1 MLTPILLKRKQTKEN
16 NKSLPISRSHTPN
29 SVKNMQNSEFPLKLE
44 TLCINSSVF
53 ETKVV
58 ISKENNEEKPFFYKK
73 NTQPSFGAEEDPVFL
88 SERVSNESDQSL
100 KFEKWLPNITDS
112 SECFES
118 MNSSYY
124 QEIEKADNQTQT
136 EGQVLLN
143 VLKSLD
149 DNEIKSGIKFIS
161 QIAQFMKTLK

>member
-1 MLTPILLKRKQTKEN
+1 M
-16 NKSLPISRSHTPN
+16 
-29 SVKNMQNSEFPLKLE
+29 
-44 TLCINSSVF
+44 
-53 ETKVV
+53 
-58 ISKENNEEKPFFYKK
+58 
-73 NTQPSFGAEEDPVFL
+73 FL